1 MPRTV
6 LGADSYKDKDLSE
19 LIYIYKR
26 RAGATN
32 ETCAKWLNIHPATW
46 IKYMKKPSKIS
57 LENLRTI
64 QRKLQIPASEMQKF
78 LL

>member
-1 MPRTV
+1 MPRTL

-19 LIYIYKR
+19 LIYVYKR

-32 ETCAKWLNIHPATW
+32 ETCAKWLDIHPATW
-46 IKYMKKPSKIS
+46 IKYMKEPSRIS
-57 LENLRTI
+57 LENLRII
-64 QRKLQIPASEMQKF
+64 QRKLRIPVGEMQKF